1 MIYEHIVAERD
12 RLRAALERYTVGG
25 YEKAIADAV
34 QVSQAYGSVQFNRAE
49 RAEREIERQRQALR
63 WYMDVMHFHM
73 GCGPDCEA
81 HHGDALEE
89 IT

>member
-1 MIYEHIVAERD
+1 MTDLIQ
-12 RLRAALERYTVGG
+12 RLRRGVVSYQEMAEA
-25 YEKAIADAV
+25 ADAL
-34 QVSQAYGSVQFNRAE
+34 
-49 RAEREIERQRQALR
+49 ERQRQALR

>member
-1 MIYEHIVAERD
+1 MSDLIQRA
-12 RLRAALERYTVGG
+12 RAAVYRPLERSPALLEELANTL
-25 YEKAIADAV
+25 
-34 QVSQAYGSVQFNRAE
+34 
-49 RAEREIERQRQALR
+49 ERQRLALR

>member
-1 MIYEHIVAERD
+1 MTDLIQ
-12 RLRAALERYTVGG
+12 RLRAIAAALLTGEEPTVGQIVEALG
-25 YEKAIADAV
+25 EAAD
-34 QVSQAYGSVQFNRAE
+34 E
-49 RAEREIERQRQALR
+49 LERQRQALR